1 MLRKPKST
9 EEKTAK
15 PRTVSP
21 VAMGGASAS
30 QFLFQALLRE
40 AERIRNFIC
49 VRQRFFI
56 LMKFHQRMFHSLAVG
71 HCDRSGL
78 SL

>member
-9 EEKTAK
+9 EEKTTK
-15 PRTVSP
+15 PQPVFS

-30 QFLFQALLRE
+30 QYLFQALLRQ
-40 AERIRNFIC
+40 AERIRNFIRI
-49 VRQRFFI
+49 RQKFFI

-71 HCDRSGL
+71 HCDRSSL